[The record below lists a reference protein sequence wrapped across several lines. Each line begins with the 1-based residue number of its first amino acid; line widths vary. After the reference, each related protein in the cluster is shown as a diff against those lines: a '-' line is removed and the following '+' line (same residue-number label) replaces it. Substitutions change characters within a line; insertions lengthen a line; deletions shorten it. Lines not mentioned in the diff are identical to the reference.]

1 MDEERVEQVL
11 QVVEQIPPGRVA
23 TYGDI
28 AAVVGESPRW
38 VGRVMAE
45 YGSNVAW
52 WRVVNVKGQVPG
64 HDISVKVRWKA
75 EKMLDEEGKLEMR
88 RVRLAL
94 SNLNKPCEILGNK
107 TL

>member
-1 MDEERVEQVL
+1 MDDVRVERVL
-11 QVVEQIPPGRVA
+11 RVVEQIPAGRVA

-52 WRVVNVKGQVPG
+52 WRVVNVKGQIAG
-64 HDISVKVRWKA
+64 HEIQAKEHWKA
-75 EKMLDEEGKLEMR
+75 EKMLDEEGKLALR

-94 SNLNKPCEILGNK
+94 RNLNKPCEI
-107 TL
+107 

>member
-45 YGSNVAW
+45 YDSNVA
-52 WRVVNVKGQVPG
+52 RGECKGTDSRARYQRKRAVG
-64 HDISVKVRWKA
+64 SRENA
-75 EKMLDEEGKLEMR
+75 
-88 RVRLAL
+88 
-94 SNLNKPCEILGNK
+94 
-107 TL
+107 